1 MNFIKS
7 WKSVRIKKQHRRI
20 NEKFIH
26 SIYFLDVMVTG
37 GQAHYLEV
45 SADDVF
51 ILSNFMNKLLNKNNE
66 ITKTFDNYL
75 EETFA
80 AFVLNKTHIVLQLLS
95 LHTLEDSGIRDLL
108 MNAMEERAYAEEKRR
123 ENKDITNLFKAELL
137 EIFKNVKNIIIN
149 TGYEYEYA
157 SFSFSMFGLLS
168 LIDSGSVEH
177 VVVKVD
183 GRGNWIQDIWSSLS
197 NELIQAYQERN
208 YKISMEGRLEGDYKI
223 IINKE

>member
-1 MNFIKS
+1 MKSSFIQY
-7 WKSVRIKKQHRRI
+7 II
-20 NEKFIH
+20 
-26 SIYFLDVMVTG
+26 LDTVVTAG
-37 GQAHYLEV
+37 HQDELKV